1 MLALMGLLLLLAL
14 GSQCAAQSFE
24 QLQRLGRQDADGVA
38 TLRLEQFME
47 HVVPEDKDYAVVV
60 QLTALAPAYKC
71 DTCRAVDR
79 SLRAVARGWRR
90 QAGSAQ
96 RQIAFATLDVDD
108 GEELF
113 RKMGIDKI
121 PRMMI
126 FPPGR
131 GPHAMSNP
139 SPREMKLSARNSSP
153 AGIAARLSELF
164 HTDIRAHEPVSLAA
178 VGKYVLGAA
187 AACGGL
193 FAVVKAVQRFSL
205 RRLGR
210 NVWAVATITFVLV
223 MTSGLMWNRINA
235 PPFIGQTRAGDV
247 VLFAPTNN
255 QQFGVETQI
264 VAAAYA
270 TSALCVVLLVR
281 HTLQVPGSEQ
291 RTLVTLLVLAAL
303 ILTYSYINSVFRLKM
318 PGYPFRLLLP

>member
-1 MLALMGLLLLLAL
+1 MRLLAMMGLALASM
-14 GSQCAAQSFE
+14 CTAQSFG
-24 QLQRLGRQDADGVA
+24 QLQQLSSRDPDGIA
-38 TLRLEQFME
+38 SLKLDQFME

-60 QLTALAPAYKC
+60 QLTALAPEYKC
-71 DTCRAVDR
+71 DTCQVVDR
-79 SLRAVARGWRR
+79 SLRAVSRGW
-90 QAGSAQ
+90 QKQQGSAE
-96 RQIAFATLDVDD
+96 RQIAFATLDVED

-139 SPREMKLSARNSSP
+139 SPREMKLNARNSSP
-153 AGIAARLSELF
+153 AGMASRLSELF
-164 HTDIRAHEPVSLAA
+164 HTEIRAHEPISFAA
-178 VGKYVLGAA
+178 IAKYILGTV
-187 AACGGL
+187 AACSGL
-193 FAVVKAVQRFSL
+193 FAVAKAVRRFSL
-205 RRLGR
+205 RKLGR
-210 NVWAVATITFVLV
+210 NVWAVCTITFVLV
-223 MTSGLMWNRINA
+223 MTSGLMWNRINT
-235 PPFIGQTRAGDV
+235 PPFIGQTRAGEV

-270 TSALCVVLLVR
+270 VCALCVVLLVR
-281 HTLQVPGSEQ
+281 HTLQVPGSDQ
-291 RTLVTLLVLAAL
+291 RTLVTLLVLASL

>member
-1 MLALMGLLLLLAL
+1 MRLLAMMGLAMAGL
-14 GSQCAAQSFE
+14 CTAQSFG
-24 QLQRLGRQDADGVA
+24 QLQQLGSRNADGVA
-38 TLRLEQFME
+38 ALRLEQFME

-60 QLTALAPAYKC
+60 QLTALAPEYKC
-71 DTCRAVDR
+71 DTCQVVDR
-79 SLRAVARGWRR
+79 SLRAVSRGWQKR
-90 QAGSAQ
+90 QAGAG
-96 RQIAFATLDVDD
+96 RQIAFATLDVED

-131 GPHAMSNP
+131 GPHAMRNP
-139 SPREMKLSARNSSP
+139 SPREMKLNARSSSP
-153 AGIAARLSELF
+153 SGMASRLSELF
-164 HTDIRAHEPVSLAA
+164 HTEIRADEPVSLAA

-193 FAVVKAVQRFSL
+193 FAAARAVRRFSL

-210 NVWAVATITFVLV
+210 NVWAVGTITFVLV

-235 PPFIGQTRAGDV
+235 PPFIGQTRTGDV
-247 VLFAPTNN
+247 VLFAPTNS

-270 TSALCVVLLVR
+270 VCALCVVLLVR
-281 HTLQVPGSEQ
+281 HTLQVPGSDQ
-291 RTLVTLLVLAAL
+291 RTLVTLLVLASL